1 MCQHFMPVLMFLRH
15 YDLIQVQD
23 CQVLVFVEVSVQ
35 AVIVG
40 DHFLFPLVNF
50 AVADEIILTG
60 T

>member
-1 MCQHFMPVLMFLRH
+1 MPVLMFLRH